1 MFREAFLAALT
12 VFICYGG
19 NWLFGQ
25 TMIERPLVVG
35 MIAGLIFGDMRTGII
50 MGASL
55 EAIFMGAVDIGGALS
70 AEPVTATVL
79 ATTFAIVLNVNEKA
93 ALALAVPIGVLAA
106 FVSMFMKNVV
116 MNLFAPL
123 VDKYAEEN
131 RPRAIA
137 VMHFSMWFINYFIFS
152 LITFFSVLEG
162 AKPVQQ
168 MVNSIP
174 DNLMAGLAATG
185 GLLPAVGFA
194 ILMRMLWSKQLAPYF
209 FLGFILVAY
218 LELPSVA
225 VAALG
230 IILVLVTS
238 FKDKQLLD
246 MKNKQKELENRPV
259 VASGTTDSGNETQAE
274 QEEEDF
280 FS

>member
-1 MFREAFLAALT
+1 MYKEAFLAALA

-25 TMIERPLVVG
+25 SMIERPLVVG
-35 MIAGLIFGDMRTGII
+35 CIAGLIFGDMRTGII

-79 ATTFAIVLNVNEKA
+79 ATTFSIVLNVNNKA

-106 FVSMFMKNVV
+106 FISMFMKNVV

-123 VDKYAEEN
+123 VDKYAKEN
-131 RPRAIA
+131 NPRAIA
-137 VMHFSMWFINYFIFS
+137 IMHYSMWFINYFIFS
-152 LITFFSVLEG
+152 LITFFSVLKG

-168 MVNSIP
+168 LVNSIP
-174 DNLMAGLAATG
+174 ENLMAGLAATG

-225 VAALG
+225 VAVLG

-246 MKNKQKELENRPV
+246 IENKQKELEMRPV
-259 VASGTTDSGNETQAE
+259 ASATGTATSGSVAE

-280 FS
+280 FE

>member
-1 MFREAFLAALT
+1 MYKEAFLAALT

-35 MIAGLIFGDMRTGII
+35 CIAGLIFGDMRAGII

-79 ATTFAIVLNVNEKA
+79 ATTFSIVLNVNEKA

-106 FVSMFMKNVV
+106 FISMFMKNVV

-131 RPRAIA
+131 SPKKMAFI
-137 VMHFSMWFINYFIFS
+137 HYLMWFINYFVFS

-162 AKPVQQ
+162 AKPVQAL
-168 MVNSIP
+168 VNSIP
-174 DNLMAGLAATG
+174 DNLMAGLSATG

-246 MKNKQKELENRPV
+246 MENKQKELEQRPA
-259 VASGTTDSGNETQAE
+259 VAGPSNSDASKEE

>member
-1 MFREAFLAALT
+1 MYREAFLAALT

-35 MIAGLIFGDMRTGII
+35 CIAGLIFGDMRTGII

-79 ATTFAIVLNVNEKA
+79 ATTFAIILNVNEKA

-106 FVSMFMKNVV
+106 FISMFMKNVV

-131 RPRAIA
+131 NPRAIA
-137 VMHFSMWFINYFIFS
+137 IMHYSMWFINYFVFS
-152 LITFFSVLEG
+152 LITFFSILEG
-162 AKPVQQ
+162 AKPVQHLI
-168 MVNSIP
+168 NSIP

-209 FLGFILVAY
+209 FLGFVLVAY
-218 LELPSVA
+218 LELPSIAVA
-225 VAALG
+225 VLG

-246 MKNKQKELENRPV
+246 IENKQKELEKRPAV
-259 VASGTTDSGNETQAE
+259 STSGTTDSGSQSE